1 MTERLERA
9 QKRITGEVPMWG
21 PTSLSALLD
30 IKLTSAQPGLVSVE
44 YEFNEQHKGLDALN
58 VGVLCT
64 MAEAV
69 MNMAFAMT
77 LSDEEFCNMIE
88 MKINFMK
95 PVRNGKLHATGKL
108 LKGGR
113 TLGLVECDILDDGQQ
128 LVAHAV
134 GTSLKLENK

>member
-1 MTERLERA
+1 
-9 QKRITGEVPMWG
+9 MWSS
-21 PTSLSALLD
+21 PSLATLLD
-30 IKLTSAQPGLVSVE
+30 IKLTSVQPGLVSVE

-69 MNMAFAMT
+69 MGMAFSMT

-95 PVRNGKLHATGKL
+95 PFRKGKLHATGKL

-113 TLGLVECDILDDGQQ
+113 TLGLVECDIFDDAQQ
-128 LVAHAV
+128 LITHAV
-134 GTSLKLENK
+134 GTCLKLETGSAAAARPLNHLSSW